1 MAKREDPT
9 ATTLYI
15 GIRFRASRIRRI
27 RDSLSPILQ
36 LASTRPRY
44 DLLGYDLTSQLIQM
58 LVERKTTD
66 IRDWMNTHI
75 WEGAQANIHY
85 QSVGEN
91 GGWENQ
97 IIQII
102 HQ

>member
-1 MAKREDPT
+1 
-9 ATTLYI
+9 
-15 GIRFRASRIRRI
+15 
-27 RDSLSPILQ
+27 
-36 LASTRPRY
+36 
-44 DLLGYDLTSQLIQM
+44 M